1 MKKEQPENY
10 YEFKGELKEDL
21 EFHVELCEE
30 EYQTIDKTLQKIYS
44 SFTEQYNQIK
54 LNQPAS
60 N

>member
-1 MKKEQPENY
+1 MKEVENF

-21 EFHVELCEE
+21 DFHVELCQE
-30 EYQTIDKTLQKIYS
+30 EYKTIDDTIQQIYRNFS
-44 SFTEQYNQIK
+44 EEYDQIK